1 MWKFILE
8 CHRKQF
14 RAILETKSHILI
26 PKNGPER
33 NSSKVTL
40 ELEMELLNWCSCFR
54 NWIIS
59 QKAYI
64 ETLNGWLVKWL
75 PQEKE
80 ETSDG
85 IAPFSPGRLGA
96 PGVFITANDWCQ
108 TMKRI
113 PEGAVVD
120 AMEAFAVNVH
130 ILWERQDEEQQQ
142 KMKADYLSRDFS
154 KRIKSLHKDHG
165 LPGHP
170 EAGKSVLP
178 NADNGRAVDNRM
190 VSLDALHTR
199 LDEQRARHEETVKQI
214 QESSATDLKAG
225 LAPIFEALE
234 SFTQETL
241 NGYENVRI
249 PIDSS
254 RV

>member
-14 RAILETKSHILI
+14 HAILDTKSHILV
-26 PKNGPER
+26 PRSGPER

-40 ELEMELLNWCSCFR
+40 ELEQELLNWCSCFR

-64 ETLNGWLVKWL
+64 DTLNGWLVKWL

-120 AMEAFAVNVH
+120 AMDAFAVNVH

-142 KMKADYLSRDFS
+142 KMKSEYLSRDFS
-154 KRIKSLHKDHG
+154 KRLKSHQKRQG

-170 EAGKSVLP
+170 QAGKAVSP
-178 NADNGRAVDNRM
+178 KTNNDRAVDSGM
-190 VSLDALHTR
+190 VALDALHTR
-199 LDEQRARHEETVKQI
+199 LDEQRARHEETVKEL
-214 QESSATDLKAG
+214 QESSATDLKSG
-225 LAPIFEALE
+225 LAPIFESLE
-234 SFTQETL
+234 SFTEAML
-241 NGYENVRI
+241 KGYENVRI
-249 PIDSS
+249 PIGSGG
-254 RV
+254 V

>member
-14 RAILETKSHILI
+14 HTILETKSHILI

-33 NSSKVTL
+33 SSSKVTL

-54 NWIIS
+54 NWILS

-80 ETSDG
+80 ETPDG

-96 PGVFITANDWCQ
+96 PAVFIAANDWCQ
-108 TMKRI
+108 AMKRI
-113 PEGAVVD
+113 PEGTVVEM
-120 AMEAFAVNVH
+120 MEAFAVNVH
-130 ILWERQDEEQQQ
+130 ILWERQGEEQQQ
-142 KMKADYLSRDFS
+142 KLKADYLSRDFA
-154 KRIKSLHKDHG
+154 KRLKSLQKEHG
-165 LPGHP
+165 LQGHF
-170 EAGKSVLP
+170 EADKPVLLPIAEDGK
-178 NADNGRAVDNRM
+178 AVDDRM
-190 VSLDALHTR
+190 VALDTLHKR
-199 LDEQRARHEETVKQI
+199 LDEQRAKHEETVKQI
-214 QESSATDLKAG
+214 REASAADLKAG

-234 SFTQETL
+234 SFTHETL
-241 NGYENVRI
+241 RGYENVRI
-249 PIDSS
+249 TVGSG
-254 RV
+254 

>member
-1 MWKFILE
+1 MIFQGTDHKLLSLWCRHVRMWKFILE

-14 RAILETKSHILI
+14 HSILETKSHILI

-33 NSSKVTL
+33 ETSKVTL

-64 ETLNGWLVKWL
+64 ETLNGWLLKWL

-96 PGVFITANDWCQ
+96 PGVFITANDWCHP
-108 TMKRI
+108 KACK
-113 PEGAVVD
+113 AVFPDV
-120 AMEAFAVNVH
+120 
-130 ILWERQDEEQQQ
+130 
-142 KMKADYLSRDFS
+142 
-154 KRIKSLHKDHG
+154 
-165 LPGHP
+165 
-170 EAGKSVLP
+170 
-178 NADNGRAVDNRM
+178 DNGRAVNSRM
-190 VSLDALHTR
+190 VALDALHTR
-199 LDEQRARHEETVKQI
+199 LDEQRARHEETVREIK
-214 QESSATDLKAG
+214 ESSATDLKAG

-241 NGYENVRI
+241 KGYENVRV
-249 PIDSS
+249 PDSGIA
-254 RV
+254 